1 MDDYSG
7 GEVLMWFFLMYG
19 GILAAGCLYLKAKEL
34 IFGRSRRVP
43 FRDSWDIF
51 DDRNA

>member
-7 GEVLMWFFLMYG
+7 GEVLLWYFLMFG
-19 GILAAGCLYLKAKEL
+19 GIFVVTHLCLKAKEF
-34 IFGRSRRVP
+34 IFGRSRKVP

-51 DDRNA
+51 DDRND